1 MADRKN
7 ILLRLAGAVDLP
19 DEPLPGLPILELA
32 GDRRVLIEGH
42 CGVMAYTSSYI
53 CVKVRYGQIAVEGCG
68 MQLSHMSKEKLIIIG
83 SIHAV
88 KLIKGE
94 RK

>member
-32 GDRRVLIEGH
+32 GDRRVI
-42 CGVMAYTSSYI
+42 VA
-53 CVKVRYGQIAVEGCG
+53 
-68 MQLSHMSKEKLIIIG
+68 
-83 SIHAV
+83 
-88 KLIKGE
+88 
-94 RK
+94 

>member
-1 MADRKN
+1 MADRRS
-7 ILLRLAGAVDLP
+7 ILLKLAGAADLS

-42 CGVMAYTSSYI
+42 CGVMAYTSCCI
-53 CVKVRYGQIAVEGCG
+53 CVKVRFGQIVVEGCG
-68 MQLSHMSKEKLIIIG
+68 MQLSHMSKEQLVITG
-83 SIHAV
+83 AIHAV
-88 KLIKGE
+88 KLVKGD

>member
-1 MADRKN
+1 
-7 ILLRLAGAVDLP
+7 
-19 DEPLPGLPILELA
+19 
-32 GDRRVLIEGH
+32 
-42 CGVMAYTSSYI
+42 MAYTSSYI